1 MYKTIVNKCYIL
13 VISELE
19 KVIKLKE
26 DQEDQN
32 LLEDSLDQGRWEMTF
47 NQNE

>member
-1 MYKTIVNKCYIL
+1 MHKTIVNKCYIL

-32 LLEDSLDQGRWEMTF
+32 LLEDSLDQGRW
-47 NQNE
+47 